1 MSRHIK
7 FNDAIDCECPLN
19 EIWEDCS
26 DCPLNDSEIEPCKMG
41 KWLKNLPT
49 IDIVYCKECKHA
61 EKCEQI
67 VVFDIG
73 ENQIEGRKIEFCSY
87 GERIDN
93 E

>member
-1 MSRHIK
+1 MSKYYKDVDVIK
-7 FNDAIDCECPLN
+7 TIGLADKLADSIKDDICDALAT
-19 EIWEDCS
+19 
-26 DCPLNDSEIEPCKMG
+26 
-41 KWLKNLPT
+41 LPT
-49 IDIVYCKECKHA
+49 IDIVFCEECKFA

-73 ENQIEGRKIEFCSY
+73 ENQVEGRKIDFCSY